1 MIEER
6 QPRLLGPWMTLALV
20 IGGVIGSGIFYLPIA
35 LAPLGGSV
43 PIGWLISGVGIMAM
57 AYCASR
63 IVSPDGGGLQAYVE
77 HELGPGVGFIVTWM
91 TWCSTWV
98 GIPAV
103 ALAASAALGTAV
115 PLVAEHLVIMAF
127 LFTTIFALI
136 NLRGIRATGEVA
148 IVTVIV
154 KILPLVAVIGIAA
167 ILGASGGPIHPIN
180 TPPPTFGNIATASAL
195 CLFALT
201 GFEFAMSPVGKIRE
215 PEKNLARS
223 LLFGLA
229 AIAVLYLAVTL
240 SLSLIMPNSA
250 IAKSIAPFPQAIGTY
265 WGGTAAVLAAA
276 AMGISAL
283 GTLNAALLAVG
294 EMLYS
299 MALRRDMP
307 ALFDRTNRYNAP
319 WIAQLAGVLL
329 GFVLLALNAAKGT
342 TQLFTFITLLAAD
355 AVLYLY
361 SAAAIAAAIK
371 DKKPLTTVAATIG
384 LVFVLY
390 AFYGS
395 GGEAFLL
402 SLILLAAG
410 GLLYYFRRPSTIRR
424 QEDSAAAPGGSSA

>member
-1 MIEER
+1 
-6 QPRLLGPWMTLALV
+6 
-20 IGGVIGSGIFYLPIA
+20 
-35 LAPLGGSV
+35 
-43 PIGWLISGVGIMAM
+43 MAM
-57 AYCASR
+57 AYCSSR

-115 PLVAEHLVIMAF
+115 PLVAEHLVLMSF

-154 KILPLVAVIGIAA
+154 KILPLIAVIAIAA
-167 ILGASGGPIHPIN
+167 ILLTAGGPVNPIDV
-180 TPPPTFGNIATASAL
+180 PPATFGNIASASAL

-215 PEKNLARS
+215 PEKNLARA

-229 AIAVLYLAVTL
+229 GIAIVYLLVTT
-240 SLSLIMPNSA
+240 SLSLIMPNWA
-250 IAKSIAPFPQAIGTY
+250 IAKSIAPFPEAIGTY
-265 WGGTAAVLAAA
+265 WGGTAALLAAA

-299 MALRRDMP
+299 MSLRRDMP
-307 ALFDRTNRYNAP
+307 AIFDRTNRYNAP
-319 WIAQLAGVLL
+319 WVAQLAGVLL

-361 SAAAIAAAIK
+361 SAAAIAAVIK
-371 DKKPLTTVAATIG
+371 DRKPLTTVAAAIG
-384 LVFVLY
+384 LLFVVY

-395 GGEAFLL
+395 GREAFLL
-402 SLILLAAG
+402 SLVLLAAG
-410 GLLYYFRRPSTIRR
+410 GLLYFVRKPATIRAR
-424 QEDSAAAPGGSSA
+424 EAAGA

>member
-1 MIEER
+1 MDSER
-6 QPRLLGPWMTLALV
+6 QPRMLGPWMTLALV

-43 PIGWLISGVGIMAM
+43 PIGWLISGIGVMAM

-91 TWCSTWV
+91 TWCSSWV

-115 PLVAEHLVIMAF
+115 PLVAQHLVVMSF
-127 LFTTIFALI
+127 LFTTLFALI

-148 IVTVIV
+148 IVTVLV
-154 KILPLVAVIGIAA
+154 KILPLVAVIAIAA
-167 ILGASGGPIHPIN
+167 LVGGSGGPVYPIN
-180 TPPPTFGNIATASAL
+180 VPPPDFGNIATASAL

-215 PEKNLARS
+215 PEKNLARA
-223 LLFGLA
+223 LMFGLA
-229 AIAVLYLAVTL
+229 GIALLYLLVTM

-250 IAKSIAPFPQAIGTY
+250 IAKSIAPFPEAIGTY
-265 WGGTAAVLAAA
+265 WGGTAALLAAA

-299 MALRRDMP
+299 MSLRRDMP
-307 ALFDRTNRYNAP
+307 AIFDRTNRYNAP
-319 WIAQLAGVLL
+319 WVAQLAGVVLGFILL
-329 GFVLLALNAAKGT
+329 GFNAAKGT

-371 DKKPLTTVAATIG
+371 DRKPLTIIACGIG
-384 LVFVLY
+384 LLFVVY

-395 GGEAFLL
+395 GLEAFLL
-402 SLILLAAG
+402 SLALLAAG
-410 GLLYYFRRPSTIRR
+410 GLIYWLRKGRTIPPP
-424 QEDSAAAPGGSSA
+424 EDLEAAPRGSSA

>member
-1 MIEER
+1 MSEER
-6 QPRLLGPWMTLALV
+6 QLRMLGPWMTLALV

-43 PIGWLISGVGIMAM
+43 PIGWLISGIGIMAM
-57 AYCASR
+57 AYCSSR

-77 HELGPGVGFIVTWM
+77 NELGPGVGFIVTWM

-115 PLVAEHLVIMAF
+115 PLVAQHLVVMAF

-148 IVTVIV
+148 IVTVLV
-154 KILPLVAVIGIAA
+154 KILPLAAVIAIAA
-167 ILGASGGPIHPIN
+167 ILGASGGPVHPIN
-180 TPPPTFGNIATASAL
+180 VPPPTFGNIATASAL

-229 AIAVLYLAVTL
+229 AIAVLYLVVTL

-250 IAKSIAPFPQAIGTY
+250 IAKSIAPFPEAIGAY
-265 WGGTAAVLAAA
+265 WGGVAGTLAAI
-276 AMGISAL
+276 AMVVSAF
-283 GTLNAALLAVG
+283 GTLNASILACG

-299 MALRRDMP
+299 MALRNDMP
-307 ALFDRTNRYNAP
+307 RYFSRTNRFNAP
-319 WIAQLAGVLL
+319 FAAQIASVTLGFILL
-329 GFVLLALNAAKGT
+329 GLNEAKGT
-342 TQLFTFITLLAAD
+342 TQLFTFITLLATD

-361 SAAAIAAAIK
+361 SASAIAAAIK
-371 DKKPLTTVAATIG
+371 DRKASTTLAAVVG
-384 LVFVLY
+384 LLFVLW

-395 GGEAFLL
+395 GLEAFLL
-402 SLILLAAG
+402 SLGLLMAG
-410 GLLYYFRRPSTIRR
+410 GVIFLVRKPWIGRARV
-424 QEDSAAAPGGSSA
+424 QV

>member
-1 MIEER
+1 MDSER
-6 QPRLLGPWMTLALV
+6 QPRMLGPWMTLALV

-43 PIGWLISGVGIMAM
+43 PIGWLISGIGVMAM

-91 TWCSTWV
+91 TWCSSWV

-115 PLVAEHLVIMAF
+115 PLVAQHLVVMSF
-127 LFTTIFALI
+127 LFTTLFALI

-148 IVTVIV
+148 IVTVLV
-154 KILPLVAVIGIAA
+154 KILPLVAVIAIAA
-167 ILGASGGPIHPIN
+167 LIGGSGGPVYPIN
-180 TPPPTFGNIATASAL
+180 VPPPDFGNIATASAL

-215 PEKNLARS
+215 PEKNLARA
-223 LLFGLA
+223 LMFGLA
-229 AIAVLYLAVTL
+229 GIALLYLLVTM

-250 IAKSIAPFPQAIGTY
+250 IAKSIAPFPEAIGTY
-265 WGGTAAVLAAA
+265 WGGTAALLAAA

-299 MALRRDMP
+299 MSLRRDMP
-307 ALFDRTNRYNAP
+307 AIFDRTNRYNAP
-319 WIAQLAGVLL
+319 WVAQLAGVVLGFILL
-329 GFVLLALNAAKGT
+329 GFNAAKGT

-371 DKKPLTTVAATIG
+371 DRKPLTTIACGIG
-384 LVFVLY
+384 LLFVVY

-395 GGEAFLL
+395 GLEAFLL
-402 SLILLAAG
+402 SLALLAAG
-410 GLLYYFRRPSTIRR
+410 GLIYWLRKGWTIPPP
-424 QEDSAAAPGGSSA
+424 EDLEAAPRGSSA

>member
-1 MIEER
+1 MTDER
-6 QPRLLGPWMTLALV
+6 QARMLGPWMTLALV
-20 IGGVIGSGIFYLPIA
+20 IGGVVGSGIFYLPIA

-43 PIGWLISGVGIMAM
+43 PFGWLISGIGIMAM
-57 AYCASR
+57 AYCSSR

-77 HELGPGVGFIVTWM
+77 NELGPGVGFIVTWM

-115 PLVAEHLVIMAF
+115 PVVAEHLVLMSF
-127 LFTTIFALI
+127 LFTTVFALI

-154 KILPLVAVIGIAA
+154 KILPLIAVIAIAA
-167 ILGASGGPIHPIN
+167 ILLTAGGPVNPIDV
-180 TPPPTFGNIATASAL
+180 PPATFGNIASASAL

-215 PEKNLARS
+215 PEKNLARA

-229 AIAVLYLAVTL
+229 GIAIVYLLVTT
-240 SLSLIMPNSA
+240 SLSLIMPNWA

-265 WGGTAAVLAAA
+265 WGGTAALLAAA

-299 MALRRDMP
+299 MSLRRDMP
-307 ALFDRTNRYNAP
+307 AIFDRTNRYNAR
-319 WIAQLAGVLL
+319 WVAQLAGVLL

-361 SAAAIAAAIK
+361 SAAAIAAVIK
-371 DKKPLTTVAATIG
+371 DRKPLTTVAAAIG
-384 LVFVLY
+384 LLFVVY

-395 GGEAFLL
+395 GREAFLL
-402 SLILLAAG
+402 SLVLLAAG
-410 GLLYYFRRPSTIRR
+410 GLLYFFRKPATIRAR
-424 QEDSAAAPGGSSA
+424 EAAGA

>member
-1 MIEER
+1 MSEER
-6 QPRLLGPWMTLALV
+6 QPRMLGPWMTLALV

-43 PIGWLISGVGIMAM
+43 PIGWLISGIGIMAM
-57 AYCASR
+57 AYCSSR

-77 HELGPGVGFIVTWM
+77 KELGPGVGFIVTWM

-115 PLVAEHLVIMAF
+115 PLVAQHLVVMAF

-154 KILPLVAVIGIAA
+154 KILPLAAVIAIAA
-167 ILGASGGPIHPIN
+167 ILGAGGGRVHPIN
-180 TPPPTFGNIATASAL
+180 VPPPTFGNIATASAL

-229 AIAVLYLAVTL
+229 AIAVLYLLVTL

-250 IAKSIAPFPQAIGTY
+250 IAKSIAPFPEAIGTY
-265 WGGTAAVLAAA
+265 WGGTAAALAAA

-299 MALRRDMP
+299 MSLRRDMP
-307 ALFDRTNRYNAP
+307 AIFDRTNRYNAP
-319 WIAQLAGVLL
+319 WVAQLAGVLL

-371 DKKPLTTVAATIG
+371 DRKPLTTIAAGTG
-384 LVFVLY
+384 LLFVVY

-395 GGEAFLL
+395 GREAFLL
-402 SLILLAAG
+402 SIVLLAAG
-410 GLLYYFRRPSTIRR
+410 GLLYVFRKPSTIRAR
-424 QEDSAAAPGGSSA
+424 EQRAA

>member
-1 MIEER
+1 MDSER
-6 QPRLLGPWMTLALV
+6 QPRMLGPWMTLALV

-43 PIGWLISGVGIMAM
+43 PIGWLISGIGVMAM

-91 TWCSTWV
+91 TWCSSWV

-115 PLVAEHLVIMAF
+115 PLVAQHLVVMSF
-127 LFTTIFALI
+127 LFTTLFALI

-148 IVTVIV
+148 IVTVLV
-154 KILPLVAVIGIAA
+154 KILPLVAVIAIAA
-167 ILGASGGPIHPIN
+167 LIGGSGGPVYPIN
-180 TPPPTFGNIATASAL
+180 VPPPDFGNIATASAL

-215 PEKNLARS
+215 PEKNLARALMS
-223 LLFGLA
+223 GLA
-229 AIAVLYLAVTL
+229 GIALLYLLVTM

-250 IAKSIAPFPQAIGTY
+250 IAKSIAPFPEAIGTY
-265 WGGTAAVLAAA
+265 WGGTAALLAAA

-299 MALRRDMP
+299 MSLRRDMP
-307 ALFDRTNRYNAP
+307 AIFDRTNRYNAP
-319 WIAQLAGVLL
+319 WVAQLAGVVLGFILL
-329 GFVLLALNAAKGT
+329 GFNAAKGT

-371 DKKPLTTVAATIG
+371 DRKPLTTIACGIG
-384 LVFVLY
+384 LLFVVY

-395 GGEAFLL
+395 GLEAFLL
-402 SLILLAAG
+402 SLALLAAG
-410 GLLYYFRRPSTIRR
+410 GLIYWLRKGRTIPPP
-424 QEDSAAAPGGSSA
+424 EDLEAAPRGSSA

>member
-1 MIEER
+1 MAEKQAR
-6 QPRLLGPWMTLALV
+6 MLGPWMTLALV

-98 GIPAV
+98 GTPAV

-115 PLVAEHLVIMAF
+115 PLVAQHLVVMAF

-148 IVTVIV
+148 IVTVLV
-154 KILPLVAVIGIAA
+154 KILPLAAVIALAA
-167 ILGASGGPIHPIN
+167 MLGAGGGPVHPIN
-180 TPPPTFGNIATASAL
+180 VPPPTFGNIATASAL

-229 AIAVLYLAVTL
+229 AIAVLYLLVTM
-240 SLSLIMPNSA
+240 SLSFIMPNSA
-250 IAKSIAPFPQAIGTY
+250 IAKSIAPFPEAIGTY

-307 ALFDRTNRYNAP
+307 AIFDKTNRYNAP
-319 WIAQLAGVLL
+319 WVAQLAGVILGFILL
-329 GFVLLALNAAKGT
+329 GMNAAKGT

-371 DKKPLTTVAATIG
+371 DRKPLTTVACVIG
-384 LVFVLY
+384 LVFVVY

-395 GGEAFLL
+395 GLEAFLL
-402 SLILLAAG
+402 SLALLAAG
-410 GLLYYFRRPSTIRR
+410 GVLFYFRKPETIPPP
-424 QEDSAAAPGGSSA
+424 EASAA